1 MKISKK
7 QQECLN
13 KLEGTKLYN
22 VFYSLLLEKDNTIK
36 ELNSIEYG
44 YRQLEDEVHDR
55 IGDIE
60 NKIEDII
67 EKVNNLS
74 K

>member
-22 VFYSLLLEKDNTIK
+22 VFYNLLLEKDNVIK

-44 YRQLEDEVHDR
+44 CSVLENEVYDR

-60 NKIEDII
+60 NKIDNMI